1 MNKHRII
8 LGWLFLGLAALIAVV
23 IVFASKNYFGNANA
37 EQYAWIT
44 RTALLEAAL
53 FTAAGLSLLIDFR
66 FSKWLCLPLALI
78 SLFSFPVGTF
88 LGVYYLWYF
97 WAYLRPHKNILVK
110 NDAAE

>member
-8 LGWLFLGLAALIAVV
+8 LGWLFFGLAALIAVV
-23 IVFASKNYFGNANA
+23 IVFASKNYFDNANT

-53 FTAAGLSLLIDFR
+53 FAAAGLSLLIDLR

-78 SLFSFPVGTF
+78 GLFSFPVGTL

-97 WAYLRPHKNILVK
+97 WTYLRPHKNTRVK